1 MDIKSINDLNDNIKN
16 SQKFNDNE
24 INFTPENESIDK
36 FIQSIKSFGDI
47 AITQLKK
54 KEIPPKDNKDDIDLG
69 GLF

>member
-1 MDIKSINDLNDNIKN
+1 MDIKNINDLNDNIKN
-16 SQKFNDNE
+16 CQKFNHYE
-24 INFTPENESIDK
+24 IKFTPENESIDK

-54 KEIPPKDNKDDIDLG
+54 KEIPPEDDEDDIDLG

>member
-54 KEIPPKDNKDDIDLG
+54 QEIAPEDDEDVIDLG